1 MRTLLLAIFVLGCA
15 TGAEDD
21 ATATVLPEDGGE
33 PSAFDSATT
42 TVPDDSSVLTASE
55 ICGNGIDDDDDGLID
70 EGCPCTTGETQPCTP
85 KGLCKPGKQTC
96 EGSGEFAR
104 FGECV
109 GASACTDAGVPDT
122 KKPDTGSCAPVN
134 VALEVPTD
142 CSTVKCPAS
151 HPYLVGCL
159 LKFDGDD
166 CEGCVA
172 HKPGTP
178 SIFVQEGYRCGS
190 SARVSGS
197 YLKCSSCGPSVGLL
211 TETNCPMFGKSRKFY
226 ETESTAGEYFM
237 TRCHGRRCRPG
248 PRADLPSCPG

>member
-1 MRTLLLAIFVLGCA
+1 MRTFLIAIVVLGCA

-21 ATATVLPEDGGE
+21 GSIPTVGTSLDSGAAAEAAV
-33 PSAFDSATT
+33 SIDSASG
-42 TVPDDSSVLTASE
+42 DDSTVLTASE

-70 EGCPCTTGETQPCTP
+70 EGCPCATGETQACTP
-85 KGLCKPGKQTC
+85 KGMCKPGKQTC

-109 GASACTDAGVPDT
+109 GASACTDASVPDT
-122 KKPDTGSCAPVN
+122 AKPDTGGCAPVA

-172 HKPGTP
+172 HKAGTP
-178 SIFVQEGYRCGS
+178 SIYVQEGYRCGS

-197 YLKCSSCGPSVGLL
+197 YLKCSSCGPSVGALNA
-211 TETNCPMFGKSRKFY
+211 TNCPMFGKDKKFY
-226 ETESTAGEYFM
+226 A
-237 TRCHGRRCRPG
+237 
-248 PRADLPSCPG
+248 ADPTGCPTTNTCP